1 MAGAKAQA
9 RQLRGFGFGTRRP
22 FDRPISLLSA
32 KASRPLSSRDCRQGS
47 QMTAG
52 WARREG
58 PPIRAHG
65 RWRPPSLV
73 YDDRRRRFAD
83 ALSKRNSAE
92 CGRDVAEVALPTFP
106 HVIPKRVHR
115 LFGME
120 RANGVGPTLRKKAM
134 IRGAALG
141 AAGARHD
148 LRTSFRGI
156 RRSTIA
162 AWGGVGSAAR
172 LIAQLEYEL

>member
-1 MAGAKAQA
+1 MKLRPYGCVIAGV
-9 RQLRGFGFGTRRP
+9 
-22 FDRPISLLSA
+22 
-32 KASRPLSSRDCRQGS
+32 LSSSYVTIDACALQTLRQNGT
-47 QMTAG
+47 QQNVVETETAI
-52 WARREG
+52 
-58 PPIRAHG
+58 P
-65 RWRPPSLV
+65 
-73 YDDRRRRFAD
+73 F
-83 ALSKRNSAE
+83 
-92 CGRDVAEVALPTFP
+92 PTVP

-115 LFGME
+115 LFEME
-120 RANGVGPTLRKKAM
+120 RANGAGPTLRKKAL